1 MLKPITL
8 AIILLAGLIPAA
20 GLLAGGAW
28 PLAAACA
35 GLGGLWLVGCLRGWD
50 GLASWLLAGFVVLAA
65 LGIGARGGSLWA
77 PPAVVMALAA
87 WDLQRFMGRAGALS
101 AGDAGRDLTAR
112 HLRRLLAVSGLGLAL
127 SWIAAAAGGRCCRR
141 CRRHRLQAEPRR
153 GPGAGL
159 SGHAGSQPGH
169 SRIGA

>member
-77 PPAVVMALAA
+77 PPAVVLALAA

-127 SWIAAAAGGRCCRR
+127 SWIAAAAG
-141 CRRHRLQAEPRR
+141 AAA
-153 GPGAGL
+153 GADFKL
-159 SGHAGSQPGH
+159 SL
-169 SRIGA
+169 GAALALGFLAMLGVSLVIRALARESD